1 MGPWKLQGMWYCK
14 GCYSRRIADINSISL
29 GGDILTKKDEKI
41 TLTIIAGMI
50 ILVFILNVI
59 MYINMGF
66 AEYMATIVR
75 ITERIKIIC

>member
-1 MGPWKLQGMWYCK
+1 MGFRTLQSLWYHQGTQCR
-14 GCYSRRIADINSISL
+14 CIVAINSISL

-41 TLTIIAGMI
+41 TLTIIAGII

-59 MYINMGF
+59 MCINMGF
-66 AEYMATIVR
+66 AEYMAAIAR

>member
-1 MGPWKLQGMWYCK
+1 MGPWKLQGMRHCK
-14 GCYSRRIADINSISL
+14 GCYSRRIAAINSISL

-41 TLTIIAGMI
+41 TLTILAGMI
-50 ILVFILNVI
+50 ISVYTLNVI